1 MTVICTLVLETWAE
15 EGGRGSEE
23 RGRQQVV
30 SYMYICLTGHSIVLS
45 TNCEDNERVFLT
57 I

>member
-1 MTVICTLVLETWAE
+1 MRK
-15 EGGRGSEE
+15 GRRRGRGVRKGRRRGGSEE